1 MSLRSKV
8 FLLFGALLAILLG
21 SQWFMMRSITNDV
34 SRELGQVAFSVAR
47 DTATF
52 FILGNFQW
60 NNQQSQIIDLKSL
73 EITGS
78 KDISTNIRVKALSTD
93 DDTLIS
99 EQSFIYRPPA
109 VEIRLNNQIKDDFL
123 ELITGAGTQSI
134 PIPRDKMIETVN
146 RLENR
151 MLTGTL
157 IILVFGLVIAAYFSH
172 HLSAP
177 LRDLSR
183 AAESVAS
190 GELGTT
196 IDRKGKFISGEIK
209 STVESFNHMSK
220 QLADVEQLKSRIR
233 ENEHYR
239 ELGEIA
245 RGLAHSIRNPL
256 NTLGLTVEELSR
268 DDLANDRRKSLVDS
282 ASRQINRVDTWIRSF
297 MTFSLSGDT
306 ESHPIELLPLIKDI
320 QLEASQL
327 EERKITFNVDSQGST
342 IIKGVD
348 AEIRAILHALII
360 NAVEASPLSGTINI
374 NMSESEDHIDI
385 AIIDQ
390 GSGIPR
396 EIQDKLFVPHQTTKA
411 RGSGMGLF
419 IAHRLITNRYQGVIK
434 IQNNEDSI
442 GTNVQLSL
450 AKNRII

>member
-78 KDISTNIRVKALSTD
+78 KDISTNIRVKAFSTD

-146 RLENR
+146 KLENR

-196 IDRKGKFISGEIK
+196 IDRKGKFISSEIK
-209 STVESFNHMSK
+209 STVESFNQMSK

-327 EERKITFNVDSQGST
+327 EERKITFNVDSEGST

-360 NAVEASPLSGTINI
+360 NAVEASPVGGSINI
-374 NMSESEDHIDI
+374 TTSESEDHIDI
-385 AIIDQ
+385 TIIDQ
-390 GSGIPR
+390 GSGIPT

>member
-60 NNQQSQIIDLKSL
+60 NNQNSQIITKDSL
-73 EITGS
+73 DKIENHRINASFKVKT
-78 KDISTNIRVKALSTD
+78 ISTDNNTIIT
-93 DDTLIS
+93 

-109 VEIRLNNQIKDDFL
+109 VEIRLNNQIEDDFL
-123 ELITGAGTQSI
+123 ELITAAGTQSV

-157 IILVFGLVIAAYFSH
+157 IILVFGLVVAAYFSH

-220 QLADVEQLKSRIR
+220 QLADVEQLKARIR

-268 DDLANDRRKSLVDS
+268 DDLPEKRRKSLVDS

-306 ESHPIELLPLIKDI
+306 ESNPIELLPLIKDI

-327 EERKITFNVDSQGST
+327 EERKITFKVDSEGST

-360 NAVEASPLSGTINI
+360 NALEASPVGGSINI
-374 NMSESEDHIDI
+374 NMSESKDYIDI
-385 AIIDQ
+385 VIIDQ
-390 GSGIPR
+390 GSGIPND
-396 EIQDKLFVPHQTTKA
+396 IQDKLFIPHQTTKA

-419 IAHRLITNRYQGVIK
+419 IAHRLITNRYQGVIN
-434 IQNNEDSI
+434 IQNNKDSS